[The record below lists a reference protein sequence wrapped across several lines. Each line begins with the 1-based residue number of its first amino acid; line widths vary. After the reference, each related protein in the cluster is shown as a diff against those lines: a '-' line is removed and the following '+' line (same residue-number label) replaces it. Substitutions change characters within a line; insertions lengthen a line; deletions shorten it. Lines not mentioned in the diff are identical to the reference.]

1 MRGLE
6 EARRLYE
13 RYGVD
18 MIERLFPA
26 YAGRIAVGLVGHGS
40 ECFGFD
46 DELSRDHDF
55 PEGFCLWI
63 DDETDRAVG
72 VELSRAYRSLPLK
85 KAAER
90 SALSESSRGV
100 RRIRDFYERYTGC
113 GGAPADAMQW
123 LALPSHALA
132 EATNGEV
139 FRDDQGLF
147 SSIRETLLYGMP
159 EDVRL
164 KKLAA
169 RVIAMAQAGQYNYP
183 RCVRHGEYG
192 AAMLAMAEFVTAAC
206 GAVYLLNRRHM
217 PYYKWQLRGME
228 GLERLSE
235 LREAL
240 DFLLTAEN
248 DEQGRILKSAVAED
262 VCAAVVRELK
272 AQHLT
277 HGNWDYLE
285 PHAFEIASHIE
296 TPALRAMH
304 IMDGG
309 A

>member
-1 MRGLE
+1 MQGLE

-18 MIERLFPA
+18 MIERLFPKW
-26 YAGRIAVGLVGHGS
+26 AGRIAVGLAGHGS

-55 PEGFCLWI
+55 PEGFCLWV
-63 DDETDRAVG
+63 DDETDRAIG
-72 VELSRAYRSLPLK
+72 VQLARAYRALPFK

-90 SALSESSRGV
+90 SALSETGRGV
-100 RRIRDFYERYTGC
+100 RRIGDFYSRYTGTP
-113 GGAPADAMQW
+113 GAPESDLQW
-123 LALPSHALA
+123 LSLPSHALA
-132 EATNGEV
+132 EATNGAV

-147 SSIRETLLYGMP
+147 TEIRETLLHGMP

-169 RVIAMAQAGQYNYP
+169 RVITMAQAGQYNYP
-183 RCVRHGEYG
+183 RCVRHREYG
-192 AAMLAMAEFVTAAC
+192 AAMLAMTEFVNAAC
-206 GAVYLLNRRHM
+206 EAIYLLNRRHM

-228 GLERLSE
+228 SLEILAGMKD
-235 LREAL
+235 AL
-240 DFLLTAEN
+240 EFLLTSEN
-248 DEQGRILKSAVAED
+248 DEQGRILKSAVIED
-262 VCAAVVRELK
+262 ICAAVVKELK

-277 HGNWDYLE
+277 HGSWDYLE

-296 TPALRAMH
+296 SPDLRAMH
-304 IMDGG
+304 IMEG
-309 A
+309 

>member
-1 MRGLE
+1 MQGLE

-13 RYGVD
+13 RCGVD
-18 MIERLFPA
+18 MIERLFPKW
-26 YAGRIAVGLVGHGS
+26 AGRIAVGLVGHGS

-46 DELSRDHDF
+46 DEISRDHDF

-63 DDETDRAVG
+63 DDETDRDIG
-72 VELSRAYRSLPLK
+72 VQLSRAYRALPFK
-85 KAAER
+85 KAEER
-90 SALSESSRGV
+90 SALSEPSRGV
-100 RRIRDFYERYTGC
+100 RRIRDFYSRYTGLP
-113 GGAPADAMQW
+113 GAPETDIQW

-147 SSIRETLLYGMP
+147 SSIRETILTGMP

-169 RVIAMAQAGQYNYP
+169 RIITMAQAGQYNYP

-192 AAMLAMAEFVTAAC
+192 AAMLAMAEFVNAAC
-206 GAVYLLNRRHM
+206 GAIYLLNRRHM

-228 GLERLSE
+228 SLEKLSGME
-235 LREAL
+235 DAL
-240 DFLLTAEN
+240 VFLLTEDN
-248 DEQGRILKSAVAED
+248 NEQGRILKSAIVED
-262 VCAAVVRELK
+262 VCANIVKELK
-272 AQHLT
+272 VQHLT
-277 HGNWDYLE
+277 HGSWDYLE

-296 TPALRAMH
+296 STELRAMH
-304 IMDGG
+304 IMEG
-309 A
+309 

>member
-1 MRGLE
+1 MKGLE

-13 RYGVD
+13 RYGAD
-18 MIERLFPA
+18 MIDRLFPNW
-26 YAGRIAVGLVGHGS
+26 AGRIAVGLAGHGS

-63 DDETDRAVG
+63 DDETDRAIG
-72 VELSRAYRSLPLK
+72 VELSRAYRALPFRR
-85 KAAER
+85 AAER
-90 SALSESSRGV
+90 SALSEAGRGV
-100 RRIRDFYERYTGC
+100 RRIRDFYERYTGT
-113 GGAPADAMQW
+113 GGAPEDAMQW

-132 EATNGEV
+132 EATNGAV

-147 SSIRETLLYGMP
+147 TSIRETLLTGMP

-183 RCVRHGEYG
+183 RCVRHGEQG
-192 AAMLAMAEFVTAAC
+192 AAMLAMTEFVNAAC
-206 GAVYLLNRRHM
+206 GAVFLLNRRHM
-217 PYYKWQLRGME
+217 PYYKWQLRAME
-228 GLERLSE
+228 GLDKLAN

-240 DFLLTAEN
+240 EFLLTAEN
-248 DEQGRILKSAVAED
+248 DEQGRILKSAVVED
-262 VCAAVVRELK
+262 ICAAVVTELK

-277 HGNWDYLE
+277 HGSWDYLE
-285 PHAFEIASHIE
+285 PHAFEIAAHIE
-296 TPALRAMH
+296 NPQLRAMH
-304 IMDGG
+304 IMEG
-309 A
+309 

>member
-1 MRGLE
+1 MQGLE

-18 MIERLFPA
+18 MIERLFPKW
-26 YAGRIAVGLVGHGS
+26 AGRIAVGLVGHGS

-46 DELSRDHDF
+46 DEVSRDHDF

-63 DDETDRAVG
+63 DDETDRAIG
-72 VELSRAYRSLPLK
+72 VQLSRAYRALPFK
-85 KAAER
+85 KAEER
-90 SALSESSRGV
+90 SALSEPSRGV
-100 RRIRDFYERYTGC
+100 RRISDFYSRYTGSK
-113 GGAPADAMQW
+113 GAPETDLQW
-123 LALPSHALA
+123 LSLPSHALA
-132 EATNGEV
+132 EATNGAV

-147 SSIRETLLYGMP
+147 SSIRETILTGMP

-192 AAMLAMAEFVTAAC
+192 AAMLAMAEFVNAAC
-206 GAVYLLNRRHM
+206 GAIYLLNRRHM

-228 GLERLSE
+228 SLETLSGME
-235 LREAL
+235 DAL
-240 DFLLTAEN
+240 VFLLTEDN
-248 DEQGRILKSAVAED
+248 NEQGRILKSAIVED
-262 VCAAVVRELK
+262 VCANVVKELK

-277 HGNWDYLE
+277 HGSWDYLE

-296 TPALRAMH
+296 STELRAMH
-304 IMDGG
+304 IMEG
-309 A
+309 

>member
-1 MRGLE
+1 MQGLE

-26 YAGRIAVGLVGHGS
+26 WAPRIAVGLVGHGS

-55 PEGFCLWI
+55 PEGFCLWL
-63 DDETDRAVG
+63 DDETDRAIG
-72 VELSRAYRSLPLK
+72 VPLARAYRALPFR
-85 KAAER
+85 KAEER

-100 RRIRDFYERYTGC
+100 RRISDFYRRYTGSP
-113 GGAPADAMQW
+113 GAPEDLMQW
-123 LALPSHALA
+123 LSLPSHALA

-139 FRDDQGLF
+139 WRDDQGLF
-147 SSIRETLLYGMP
+147 SSIRERLLTGMP

-169 RVIAMAQAGQYNYP
+169 RVITMAQAGQYNYP
-183 RCVRHGEYG
+183 RCVRHGELG
-192 AAMLAMAEFVTAAC
+192 AAMLALAEFVNAAC
-206 GAVYLLNRRHM
+206 GAIYLLNRRHM

-228 GLERLSE
+228 GLEKLAGMKD
-235 LREAL
+235 AL
-240 DFLLTAEN
+240 EFLLTAEN
-248 DEQGRILKSAVAED
+248 DEQGRVLKSAVTED
-262 VCAAVVRELK
+262 ICTSVVQELR

-277 HGNWDYLE
+277 HGSWDYLE
-285 PHAFEIASHIE
+285 PHAFEIVEHIQSPE
-296 TPALRAMH
+296 LRAMH
-304 IMDGG
+304 IMEG
-309 A
+309 

>member
-1 MRGLE
+1 MQGLE

-18 MIERLFPA
+18 MIDRLFPRW
-26 YAGRIAVGLVGHGS
+26 AGRIAVGLVGHGS

-63 DDETDRAVG
+63 DDETDRAIG
-72 VELSRAYRSLPLK
+72 VQLARAYRSLPLK
-85 KAAER
+85 KAEER
-90 SALSESSRGV
+90 SALSETSRGV
-100 RRIRDFYERYTGC
+100 RRISDFYGRYTGLP
-113 GGAPADAMQW
+113 GAPENEMQW

-147 SSIRETLLYGMP
+147 SSIRELLLHGMP

-164 KKLAA
+164 KRLAA
-169 RVIAMAQAGQYNYP
+169 RVITMAQAGQYNYP

-192 AAMLAMAEFVTAAC
+192 AAMLAMTEFVNAAC
-206 GAVYLLNRRHM
+206 GAIYLLNRRHM
-217 PYYKWQLRGME
+217 PYYKWMLRGMAE
-228 GLERLSE
+228 LEKLGT

-240 DFLLTAEN
+240 EFLLTGEN
-248 DEQGRILKSAVAED
+248 DEQGRILKSAVVED
-262 VCAAVVRELK
+262 CCAAVVKELK

-277 HGNWDYLE
+277 HGSWDYLE
-285 PHAFEIASHIE
+285 PHAFEISEHIQSRE
-296 TPALRAMH
+296 LRAMH
-304 IMDGG
+304 IMEG
-309 A
+309 

>member
-13 RYGVD
+13 RYGVY
-18 MIERLFPA
+18 MIDRLFSKW
-26 YAGRIAVGLVGHGS
+26 AGRIAVGLVGHGS

-46 DELSRDHDF
+46 DEISRDHDF

-63 DDETDRAVG
+63 DDETDRAIG
-72 VELSRAYRSLPLK
+72 VQLSRAYRSLPFK
-85 KAAER
+85 KAEER
-90 SALSESSRGV
+90 SALSETSRGV
-100 RRIRDFYERYTGC
+100 RRISDFYSRYTGSR
-113 GGAPADAMQW
+113 GAPESDRQW
-123 LALPSHALA
+123 LSLPSHALA

-147 SSIRETLLYGMP
+147 SSIREQLLTGMP

-169 RVIAMAQAGQYNYP
+169 RVVTMAQAGQYNYP

-192 AAMLAMAEFVTAAC
+192 AAMLAMAEFVNAAC
-206 GAVYLLNRRHM
+206 GAIYLLNRRHM

-228 GLERLSE
+228 SLEKLSGME
-235 LREAL
+235 DAL
-240 DFLLTAEN
+240 VFLLTEDN
-248 DEQGRILKSAVAED
+248 NEQGRILKSAIIED
-262 VCAAVVRELK
+262 VCANVVKELK

-277 HGNWDYLE
+277 HGSWDYLE

-296 TPALRAMH
+296 SSELRGLH
-304 IMDGG
+304 IMEG
-309 A
+309 